1 MISRILSTT
10 QNMNMSPGV
19 DSDKKAYQKKY
30 KCQYKAYDSGN
41 LEAIKYILIFVH
53 VDINLLTIL

>member
-10 QNMNMSPGV
+10 QYEYVARV
-19 DSDKKAYQKKY
+19 DSDKKAYQKKH

-53 VDINLLTIL
+53 VDVNLLTNL